1 MENNSWD
8 WQHQQKQQQQRRQ
21 KEQQFVDLHFLC
33 AAFLLWIITTYRLCL
48 CFCRSRSHSR
58 CSLCGQRALL
68 LALSRSVARKC
79 ESRIAVAAAGE
90 VLVRTLL
97 SPHSHSPNPLRSL
110 QQKQQQQEQQ
120 QRLWSRNEHI
130 NSRNCDYFGFI
141 KRQVKQ
147 T

>member
-1 MENNSWD
+1 MSFSFSFTRSLHLPLSPCLHKWKIILKIGNTNNNNN
-8 WQHQQKQQQQRRQ
+8 KEGK

-33 AAFLLWIITTYRLCL
+33 AAFLLWIITTYRLCLCL

-110 QQKQQQQEQQ
+110 QQQQHQQQE
-120 QRLWSRNEHI
+120 
-130 NSRNCDYFGFI
+130 
-141 KRQVKQ
+141 
-147 T
+147 